1 MPSVDFE
8 NLEIPYDALRGKTVL
23 VFGGT
28 GLIGSTFIERFC
40 EINDALGLDA
50 DLILTYRDLDKTKA
64 RFADLH
70 TGTCIEYRRQDVRD
84 PIPGDVSADYIVH
97 SASPAHPKAFVE
109 DPVGVMDSNLKGIV
123 NTLEY
128 CRSHPGT
135 RLLYL
140 SSGEIYG
147 KKTENRPYAETDN
160 GLVDPLNFRSCYP
173 ESKRAAETYCR
184 CYQHQY
190 SVDAV
195 IARPGH
201 IYGLALMAESTR
213 VDVQFMNDAVAGR
226 EIVMKSEGLQKRSY
240 CHVDD
245 VVSAMLFILLKGASG
260 EAYNISNR
268 HSDVTIR
275 DYAHILADIAGTRV
289 RMDLSESCIGTSVVQ
304 DSTLDS
310 SKLEALGWAPSIPI
324 EEGLKEVYST
334 FKSRGRVGI

>member
-1 MPSVDFE
+1 MPSVEFE
-8 NLEIPYDALRGKTVL
+8 KLDVPYEMLKGKTVL
-23 VFGGT
+23 VFGST
-28 GLIGSTFIERFC
+28 GLIGSTFVERLC
-40 EINDALGLDA
+40 EINDAL
-50 DLILTYRDLDKTKA
+50 DLGIDIILTYRNLEKIKS
-64 RFADLH
+64 RFVNLRTD
-70 TGTCIEYRRQDVRD
+70 TQIEYLKQDVRD
-84 PIPGDVSADYIVH
+84 PIPEDVEADYIIH

-109 DPVGVMDSNLKGIV
+109 DPVGVMDSNLKGVV

-128 CRSHPGT
+128 CRKHQGT

-140 SSGEIYG
+140 SSGEVYG
-147 KKTENRPYAETDN
+147 KKIENRPYAEIDN
-160 GLVDPLNFRSCYP
+160 GLVDPMNFRSCYP

-201 IYGLALMAESTR
+201 IYGPALMSESTR

-245 VVSAMLFILLKGASG
+245 VVSAMIFILLKGTSG

-275 DYAHILADIAGTRV
+275 DYAHILADIAGTDV
-289 RMDLSESCIGTSVVQ
+289 RMDLSESCIGTSAVQ

-310 SKLEALGWAPSIPI
+310 SKLEGLGWTAQIPI
-324 EEGLKEVYST
+324 EEGLRDVYKI
-334 FKSRGRVGI
+334 FKSRGRLSI